1 MEASQTAVPARFGG
15 AGSKPPVVVVVQSG
29 PGAAAGAALRLSG
42 VMQASGRPLTLVL
55 LQDATLCA
63 VAANQRPAAR
73 RLRELVATGATVQ
86 VLEEDLAMRG
96 YGRAALTAGCR
107 PVTYDAVVD
116 TLLADGHTV
125 AGAF

>member
-1 MEASQTAVPARFGG
+1 M
-15 AGSKPPVVVVVQSG
+15 VVVAQSG
-29 PGAAAGAALRLSG
+29 PGAAAGDALRLSG
-42 VMQASGRPLTLVL
+42 VMQATGRPLTLVL

-63 VAANQRPAAR
+63 VAASHQPAAR
-73 RLRELVATGATVQ
+73 RLRELVASGATVQ

-96 YGRAALTAGCR
+96 YGREALAPGCR

-116 TLLADGHTV
+116 TLLADGQTV